1 MEGWVLLEVR
11 KVGEGVWTL
20 TLEISEER
28 RAAIEVETGEVHKSA
43 SCASRLS
50 FHKDSPITGV

>member
-28 RAAIEVETGEVHKSA
+28 RAAREVGNRRGTQISQL
-43 SCASRLS
+43 R
-50 FHKDSPITGV
+50 F